1 MVSGDAKVKHI
12 IIGRGK
18 RKDGKREINGGTRA

>member
-1 MVSGDAKVKHI
+1 VKHI

-18 RKDGKREINGGTRA
+18 RKDGKREINGGTRAWYQT